1 MSNFLEY
8 SVRPNIAGALGGIVN
23 SAAGENQWV
32 LEIQRVNSITLQATA
47 GGFGSGTL
55 SIDASRTSSL
65 YKAINEV
72 RVNALFGL
80 NLIRAF

>member
-1 MSNFLEY
+1 MQ
-8 SVRPNIAGALGGIVN
+8 GA
-23 SAAGENQWV
+23 NQGV
-32 LEIQRVNSITLQATA
+32 LELQRVNALTLQQTA
-47 GGFGSGTL
+47 GGFGGGTL
-55 SIDASRTSSL
+55 SIDASKTSSL